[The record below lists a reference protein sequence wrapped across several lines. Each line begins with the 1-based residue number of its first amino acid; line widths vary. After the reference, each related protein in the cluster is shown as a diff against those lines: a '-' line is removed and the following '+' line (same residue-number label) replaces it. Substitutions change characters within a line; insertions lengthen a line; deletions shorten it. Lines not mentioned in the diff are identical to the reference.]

1 MKWKRQ
7 RPAMLLSLC
16 LIWSLLA
23 PAGQALAAALPQTGF
38 GQVLDRRQMEIGPGA
53 MYNWYN
59 MKLPQGLEKVHFIE
73 FDPKNEALDLQP
85 GMTDGKVYGMQGV
98 TKMAS
103 EADKQGNRVI
113 AAINGDFYDMSTGV
127 PLGLFMG
134 DGEILVSPP
143 EPASWYAFGLKEDGT
158 TIYGLSPTLKRTLHI
173 GGKDV
178 ELSDI
183 NRMRGTGDKLMLY
196 TSAFHT
202 STMTNQLGDEVVLDV
217 LSGEVKSGQT
227 LKLRVSE
234 LRLHAGD
241 TPLAEGKA
249 VLSAAGSYREL
260 LQGLQVGDEVTIDFE
275 LEEAWR
281 DVKMAIGGVSQLLKD
296 GEVQPQ
302 SDKAL
307 NPRVAIGTKTDG
319 SLVMIE
325 IDGRAPGFSEG
336 VSYDDL
342 AKVMKDIGVVNA
354 LCLDGG
360 GSSTFVAR
368 LPGVPERRILN
379 RPSDGGERKTANG
392 LLLVNKAPEGEAAR
406 LVVRPNLERVL
417 AGSSYTF
424 KTAGIDGNGH
434 PAQVA
439 GAPQWS
445 VDPARGTIDPDGLF
459 TAGETAGTAEV
470 KVTLGS
476 LTGQGEVEVVKELTE
491 LRFPEAVRTFASGEK
506 AALQVSALRDGQEI
520 VADNN
525 RFTWRV
531 EGPIGTIDED
541 GVFTATDDT
550 EKSGRIVAAYGGIEA
565 SMEVNVGLPP
575 VILEDFESG
584 MDRYL
589 TTSGD
594 RYQNVRVSAET
605 NEEFVRFGSSSA
617 KLEYDF
623 TDTVGISGAYL
634 AVKDDA
640 SRIQIPGY
648 PEKISVWVYG
658 DGKAHWLRGQIRDGN
673 NAAVALDFTEEKVGV
688 DFVGWRYLEAEVPK
702 GRPLPLTM
710 DRPIR
715 YMETK
720 NDNKTAGVIY
730 IDQIRALY
738 GPADDDLDPPT
749 LKDFAPADGS
759 TVDTATPEIHVYAED
774 AGYDP
779 VADPGTTLIDPES
792 IRMMVD
798 GKLVPHNL
806 YPPKG
811 KITYI
816 PSVPLADGVHTVKVR
831 VKDLSGNPTEREWMF
846 EVDTGAPKVTYTGP
860 DNVYAGGMYTVDV
873 TGLRASGIRRASI
886 AFEFDP
892 AQAEGLEVVP
902 GAKLKDGQLASTVD
916 QASGAVELRFT
927 GLSGL
932 SLSDDDVLAQIRYR
946 VKTNTDGELRVN
958 FRSGS
963 IAFAGQD
970 DADFDFF
977 GLPLVAAVQYHLRL
991 TWNPDGIAQ
1000 GNETVFVVVDEQ
1012 GQPVEGARLMTA
1024 DGQELG
1030 VTDAEG
1036 KLATRALT
1044 ETVKEYALQAMKDER
1059 YSPVVKFKVSPLA
1072 GDSEPYNISVAMGAN
1087 PATARGFTWH
1097 THANVEATVVEVAK
1111 QDGFSGFDGAGVIMV
1126 NGTSSFYHTWDI
1138 GTVRVH
1144 KAVVDGLEPGTAYVY
1159 RVGDGDSHV
1168 SEGSFRTAGTAEDPT
1183 KFIFFGDSQAS
1194 NAAGFKLWGDILR
1207 KAAADHP
1214 DFDFIL
1220 QAGDMVEDG
1229 FKENEWNMW
1238 FKEAQDI
1245 LTDTTIVS
1253 VVGNHEVT
1261 GTRKNDDFLAH
1272 FNNPQNGIDSLKGS
1286 NYSFDYHNAHIVVL
1300 NSEYDFEAQK
1310 EWLRRDLAATDKTW
1324 KIVTFHR
1331 GPYGSVYD
1339 SAHIR
1344 EAWTSTF
1351 DEFHV
1356 DLAMNGHDH
1365 VYVRSYPMRGGKPV
1379 GEGEGT
1385 TYVVGGSTG
1394 PKFYAV
1400 TEREWQYKVDGEQTQ
1415 IYGTVEIL
1423 GGELTFTVKTLGD
1436 RLIDQ
1441 FTLRKGAT
1449 EPVPPAEVVLDPPQ
1463 AKLAVG
1469 ESVKLQATVL
1479 PAEASDKTVTWS
1491 VYNSSA
1497 DGVASVTADGVVTAH
1512 ALGTAVVRATSVD
1525 EAVYADSVITVDR
1538 LPEIIVDEVRLDRTE
1553 GTLKAGE
1560 TLQLNASVLPE
1571 TADPSVIWSV
1581 YRSVPEGVATVS
1593 EHGLITAVKP
1603 GTAVIRALSQTDAS
1617 KYADFRLTV
1626 TPAVEP
1632 PKPDPEPVPERPSD
1646 SGGSWTEPSVT
1657 PKPPEPAAK
1666 VEPGRIGVKA
1676 KRDPGSALA
1685 RAEVTAAMLEQA
1697 LQGVAPDGRGVRK
1710 VRIKV
1715 DADKEATGVALS
1727 LPAAAVSD
1735 SSLRQEYEIVTP
1747 QATVTAPSGLVPEG
1761 ALVNDAKT
1769 VSIVIAQADRSA
1781 WPSGLVAQAGDR
1793 PAVKLSLQADGKPLS
1808 AGKLGE
1814 RVLVAV
1820 PYQPAAQELAQP
1832 HRIVVRTVDADG
1844 RATAIP
1850 NAPYDAKTG
1859 MVYFTV
1865 STLDVA
1871 AVTFYADEFDD
1882 IGQLGWAKTS
1892 IDALAARGI
1901 ITGIGGTRF
1910 APQSEIS
1917 RADFTVML
1925 VRAMELHGAGREGVS
1940 GSGFADV
1947 GAGAYYA
1954 DAIAIAKE
1962 LGLVRGKR
1970 DGFFGPQYAVTRQD
1984 LFTMTARALEHIGK
1998 LKLTSDPAVLTQFAD
2013 HEKISGYA
2021 KEAFAALLDEGLIQ
2035 GSGSKLRPD
2044 GYATRAEVA
2053 VFFNR
2058 ILALVQEQE

>member
-1 MKWKRQ
+1 M
-7 RPAMLLSLC
+7 
-16 LIWSLLA
+16 
-23 PAGQALAAALPQTGF
+23 
-38 GQVLDRRQMEIGPGA
+38 
-53 MYNWYN
+53 
-59 MKLPQGLEKVHFIE
+59 
-73 FDPKNEALDLQP
+73 
-85 GMTDGKVYGMQGV
+85 
-98 TKMAS
+98 
-103 EADKQGNRVI
+103 
-113 AAINGDFYDMSTGV
+113 
-127 PLGLFMG
+127 
-134 DGEILVSPP
+134 
-143 EPASWYAFGLKEDGT
+143 
-158 TIYGLSPTLKRTLHI
+158 
-173 GGKDV
+173 
-178 ELSDI
+178 
-183 NRMRGTGDKLMLY
+183 
-196 TSAFHT
+196 
-202 STMTNQLGDEVVLDV
+202 
-217 LSGEVKSGQT
+217 
-227 LKLRVSE
+227 
-234 LRLHAGD
+234 
-241 TPLAEGKA
+241 
-249 VLSAAGSYREL
+249 
-260 LQGLQVGDEVTIDFE
+260 
-275 LEEAWR
+275 
-281 DVKMAIGGVSQLLKD
+281 
-296 GEVQPQ
+296 
-302 SDKAL
+302 
-307 NPRVAIGTKTDG
+307 
-319 SLVMIE
+319 
-325 IDGRAPGFSEG
+325 
-336 VSYDDL
+336 
-342 AKVMKDIGVVNA
+342 
-354 LCLDGG
+354 
-360 GSSTFVAR
+360 
-368 LPGVPERRILN
+368 
-379 RPSDGGERKTANG
+379 
-392 LLLVNKAPEGEAAR
+392 
-406 LVVRPNLERVL
+406 
-417 AGSSYTF
+417 
-424 KTAGIDGNGH
+424 
-434 PAQVA
+434 
-439 GAPQWS
+439 
-445 VDPARGTIDPDGLF
+445 
-459 TAGETAGTAEV
+459 
-470 KVTLGS
+470 KVTLGG
-476 LTGQGEVEVVKELTE
+476 LTGEGEVEVVKELTE
-491 LRFPEAVRTFASGEK
+491 LRFPDAVSTFASGEK
-506 AALQVSALRDGQEI
+506 VALQVTALRDGQEI
-520 VADNN
+520 VADNS

-550 EKSGRIVAAYGGIEA
+550 EKSGRIVAAYEGIEA

-594 RYQNVRVSAET
+594 RYKTVRVSEET

-634 AVKDDA
+634 AAKDE
-640 SRIQIPGY
+640 SSGIQIPGY

-673 NAAVALDFTEEKVGV
+673 NAAVALDFTEEEVGV

-702 GRPLPLTM
+702 GKPLPLTM

-715 YMETK
+715 YMETN

-730 IDQIRALY
+730 IDQLRALY
-738 GPADDDLDPPT
+738 GQADDDLDPPI

-779 VADPGTTLIDPES
+779 EAHPGTTLIDPES
-792 IRMMVD
+792 IRMVVD
-798 GKLVPHNL
+798 GKLVPHSL
-806 YPPKG
+806 YPPQG

-831 VKDLSGNPTEREWMF
+831 VKDLSGNPTEKEWRF
-846 EVDTGAPKVTYTGP
+846 EVDTGAPKLAYTGP
-860 DNVYAGGMYTVDV
+860 DNVYAGSTYTVDV
-873 TGLRASGIRRASI
+873 TGVRASDIRRASI
-886 AFEFDP
+886 ALDFDP
-892 AQAEGLEVVP
+892 AQAEGLEIVP
-902 GAKLKDGQLASTVD
+902 GAKLKGGQLASTVD
-916 QASGAVELRFT
+916 QVSGAVELRFT
-927 GLSGL
+927 GLSDL
-932 SLSDDDVLAQIRYR
+932 SLTDDDVLAQIRYR
-946 VKTNTDGELRVN
+946 VKTDTEGELRVN

-963 IAFAGQD
+963 IAFADQD
-970 DADFDFF
+970 DVDFDFF
-977 GLPLVAAVQYHLRL
+977 GLPLVAAVQYHLRVN
-991 TWNPDGIAQ
+991 WNPDGIVQ
-1000 GNETVFVVVDEQ
+1000 GNETLFGVVDEQ
-1012 GQPVEGARLMTA
+1012 GQAVEGARLMTA
-1024 DGQELG
+1024 DGQEIG

-1044 ETVKEYALQAMKDER
+1044 GTVTEYALQAIKDER

-1072 GDSEPYNISVAMGAN
+1072 GDSEPYNISVAMGAD
-1087 PATARGFTWH
+1087 PAVSRGFTWH
-1097 THANVEATVVEVAK
+1097 THANVEATAVEVAK
-1111 QDGFSGFDGAGVIMV
+1111 QDGFSGFDGAGVIKV
-1126 NGTSSFYHTWDI
+1126 NGTSSLYHTWDI

-1144 KAVVDGLEPGTAYVY
+1144 KAIVDGLEPGTAYVY

-1168 SEGSFRTAGTAEDPT
+1168 SEGSFRTAGTAAEPT
-1183 KFIFFGDSQAS
+1183 KFLFFGDSQAS

-1238 FKEAQDI
+1238 FQEAQDI

-1365 VYVRSYPMRGGKPV
+1365 VYVRSYPMRGGQRV

-1415 IYGTVEIL
+1415 IYGAVEIR
-1423 GGELTFTVKTLGD
+1423 GDELTFTVKTLGD
-1436 RLIDQ
+1436 RLVDQ

-1469 ESVKLQATVL
+1469 ESVKLKATVL
-1479 PAEASDKTVTWS
+1479 PAEATDKTVTWS
-1491 VYNSSA
+1491 VYSSSA
-1497 DGVASVTADGVVTAH
+1497 DGVASVTADGIVTAH
-1512 ALGTAVVRATSVD
+1512 ALGTAVVRATSVV
-1525 EAVYADSVITVDR
+1525 EAVYADSVITIDR

-1560 TLQLNASVLPE
+1560 TLQLTASVLPE

-1581 YRSVPEGVATVS
+1581 YRSAPEGVATVG

-1603 GTAVIRALSQTDAS
+1603 GTAVIRALSQADAS

-1626 TPAVEP
+1626 APAVEP
-1632 PKPDPEPVPERPSD
+1632 PKPDPEPERPSD
-1646 SGGSWTEPSVT
+1646 SGGSRTEPSVT
-1657 PKPPEPAAK
+1657 PKPPEPPPK

-1676 KRDPGSALA
+1676 KRDPGGALA

-1697 LQGVAPDGRGVRK
+1697 LQGVAPDRRGVKR
-1710 VRIKV
+1710 VRIEV

-1761 ALVNDAKT
+1761 ALADDANT
-1769 VSIVIAQADRSA
+1769 VSIVIAQAGRGA
-1781 WPSGLVAQAGDR
+1781 WPAGLVSQAGDR
-1793 PAVKLSLQADGKPLS
+1793 PAVELWLLADGKLLS

-1820 PYQPAAQELAQP
+1820 PYEPAAQELAQP
-1832 HRIVVRTVDADG
+1832 HRIVVRTLDVDG
-1844 RATAIP
+1844 RVIAVP
-1850 NAPYDAKTG
+1850 NARYDAKSG

-1865 STLDVA
+1865 NTLGVA
-1871 AVTFYADEFDD
+1871 AVSFFADEFND

-1901 ITGIGGTRF
+1901 ITGIGGNRF

-1925 VRAMELHGAGREGVS
+1925 VRTLELEAAGREGVS

-1954 DAIAIAKE
+1954 DAIAFAKE
-1962 LGLVRGKR
+1962 LGLVQGKR
-1970 DGFFGPQYAVTRQD
+1970 DGFFGPHYAVTRQD
-1984 LFTMTARALEHIGK
+1984 LFTMTARALEHVGK
-1998 LKLTSDPAVLTQFAD
+1998 LKLMGDPAALTKFAD
-2013 HEKISGYA
+2013 HENISGYA
-2021 KEAFAALLDEGLIQ
+2021 KEALAALLEEGLIQ

-2053 VFFNR
+2053 VFLNR

>member
-1 MKWKRQ
+1 
-7 RPAMLLSLC
+7 MLLSLC
-16 LIWSLLA
+16 LLWSLLA
-23 PAGQALAAALPQTGF
+23 PAGQALAAGLLQTEF

-53 MYNWYN
+53 TYTWYN

-98 TKMAS
+98 TKMVS
-103 EADKQGNRVI
+103 DADKQGNRVI

-158 TIYGLSPTLKRTLHI
+158 TIYGLSPTLKRTLHL

-217 LSGEVKSGQT
+217 VSGEVKSGQT
-227 LKLRVSE
+227 LKLKVSE

-241 TPLAEGKA
+241 TPLGEGKA

-281 DVKMAIGGVSQLLKD
+281 DVKMAIGGVAQLLKD

-307 NPRVAIGTKTDG
+307 YPRVAIGTKADG
-319 SLVMIE
+319 SMVMIE

-406 LVVRPNLERVL
+406 LVVQPNLERVL

-424 KTAGIDGNGH
+424 KTAGIDANGH
-434 PAQVA
+434 PAEVA
-439 GAPQWS
+439 GTPQWS
-445 VDPARGTIDPDGLF
+445 VDPAMGTIDANGLF
-459 TAGETAGTAEV
+459 TAGDSAGFAEV
-470 KVTLGS
+470 KVALGG
-476 LTGQGEVEVVKELTE
+476 LTGQGEVEVVKDVTE
-491 LRFPEAVRTFASGEK
+491 LRFPDTVRTFASGEK
-506 AALQVSALRDGQEI
+506 VALQVSALRDGQEV
-520 VADNN
+520 VADNR

-531 EGPIGTIDED
+531 EGPIGTIDEN
-541 GVFTATDDT
+541 GVFTATEET

-594 RYQNVRVSAET
+594 RYKSVRVSAET

-634 AVKDDA
+634 AAKDDA

-688 DFVGWRYLEAEVPK
+688 DFTGWRYLEAEVPK

-738 GPADDDLDPPT
+738 GPADDDLDPPI

-759 TVDTATPEIHVYAED
+759 TIDTATPEIHVYAED

-779 VADPGTTLIDPES
+779 VAHPGTTLIDPES

-798 GKLVPHNL
+798 GKLVPHSL

-831 VKDLSGNPTEREWMF
+831 VKDLSGNPTEKEWRF
-846 EVDTGAPKVTYTGP
+846 EVDTGAPKLAYTGP
-860 DNVYAGGMYTVDV
+860 DNVYAGSTYTVDV
-873 TGLRASGIRRASI
+873 TALRASDIRRASI

-916 QASGAVELRFT
+916 QASGGVELRFT
-927 GLSGL
+927 GLSDLTL
-932 SLSDDDVLAQIRYR
+932 SEDDVLAQIRYR
-946 VKTNTDGELRVN
+946 VKTNTEGELRVN

-963 IAFAGQD
+963 IAFADQD
-970 DADFDFF
+970 DVDFDFF

-1000 GNETVFVVVDEQ
+1000 GNETVFGIVDEQ

-1024 DGQELG
+1024 DGMEIG

-1044 ETVKEYALQAMKDER
+1044 GTVAEYALQAMKDER

-1072 GDSEPYNISVAMGAN
+1072 GDSEPYNISVAMGVD
-1087 PATARGFTWH
+1087 PAASRGFTWH

-1111 QDGFSGFDGAGVIMV
+1111 QDGFSGFDGASVIKV
-1126 NGTSSFYHTWDI
+1126 SGTSSLYHTWDI

-1168 SEGSFRTAGTAEDPT
+1168 SEGLFRTAGTAENPT
-1183 KFIFFGDSQAS
+1183 KFLFFGDSQAS

-1207 KAAADHP
+1207 KAVADHP

-1245 LTDTTIVS
+1245 LTETTIVS

-1286 NYSFDYHNAHIVVL
+1286 NYSFDYNNAHIVVL

-1365 VYVRSYPMRGGKPV
+1365 VYVRSHPMRGGKPV

-1400 TEREWQYKVDGEQTQ
+1400 TPREWQYKVDGEQTQ
-1415 IYGTVEIL
+1415 IYGAVEIR
-1423 GGELTFTVKTLGD
+1423 GGELMFTVKTLGD
-1436 RLIDQ
+1436 RLVDQ

-1469 ESVKLQATVL
+1469 ESVKLKATVR

-1491 VYNSSA
+1491 VYSSSA

-1512 ALGTAVVRATSVD
+1512 ALGTAVVRATSVV

-1581 YRSVPEGVATVS
+1581 YRSAPEGVATVS
-1593 EHGLITAVKP
+1593 DLGLITAVKP
-1603 GTAVIRALSQTDAS
+1603 GTAVIRALSQADAS
-1617 KYADFRLTV
+1617 KYADFRLMV

-1632 PKPDPEPVPERPSD
+1632 PKPDPEPEPERPSD
-1646 SGGSWTEPSVT
+1646 SGGSRTEPSVT

-1666 VEPGRIGVKA
+1666 VETGRIGVKA
-1676 KRDPGSALA
+1676 KRDPGGALA

-1697 LQGVAPDGRGVRK
+1697 LQAVAPDRRGVKR
-1710 VRIKV
+1710 VRIEV
-1715 DADKEATGVALS
+1715 DADKDLRELILSMPASAL
-1727 LPAAAVSD
+1727 AASD
-1735 SSLRQEYEIVTP
+1735 ANLQYEIAAP
-1747 QATVTAPSGLVPEG
+1747 QAGVTLPSNVAKGKIPQGV
-1761 ALVNDAKT
+1761 KT
-1769 VSIVIAQADRSA
+1769 VDLVISQAERGT
-1781 WPSGLVAQAGDR
+1781 WETELRGCIGGR
-1793 PAVKLSLQADGKPLS
+1793 PAVNVELRSDGKVLTEIE
-1808 AGKLGE
+1808 AGSSV
-1814 RVLVAV
+1814 RVAV
-1820 PYQPAAQELAQP
+1820 PYQPRAEELARP
-1832 HRIVVRTVDADG
+1832 HAIVVCYVDQQG
-1844 RATAIP
+1844 RASILPSAK
-1850 NAPYDAKTG
+1850 YDGKTG
-1859 MVYFTV
+1859 AVQFATKQFGTYAIGFSM
-1865 STLDVA
+1865 
-1871 AVTFYADEFDD
+1871 VTFADIAD
-1882 IGQLGWAKTS
+1882 LKWAKNAIETLG
-1892 IDALAARGI
+1892 AQGI
-1901 ITGIGGTRF
+1901 VEGVGGNRF
-1910 APQSEIS
+1910 APSS
-1917 RADFTVML
+1917 KVTRADFTILLAKVL
-1925 VRAMELHGAGREGVS
+1925 DLPAPHRE
-1940 GSGFADV
+1940 SGFDDVSADS
-1947 GAGAYYA
+1947 YYA
-1954 DAIAIAKE
+1954 DAIAAAKE
-1962 LGLVRGKR
+1962 AGIVQGKGDR
-1970 DGFFGPQYAVTRQD
+1970 TFGPQDRITRQD
-1984 LFTMTARALEHIGK
+1984 MFTMTARALVK
-1998 LKLTSDPAVLTQFAD
+1998 LNKLQV
-2013 HEKISGYA
+2013 ESGTDALHVFTDDKEVHAYA
-2021 KEAFAALLDEGLIQ
+2021 KVSLASLLRDGLIQ
-2035 GSGSKLRPD
+2035 GSGQKLLPNS
-2044 GYATRAEVA
+2044 YATRAEAA
-2053 VFFNR
+2053 VFLKR
-2058 ILALVQEQE
+2058 IMNQVYE

>member
-1 MKWKRQ
+1 M
-7 RPAMLLSLC
+7 
-16 LIWSLLA
+16 
-23 PAGQALAAALPQTGF
+23 
-38 GQVLDRRQMEIGPGA
+38 
-53 MYNWYN
+53 
-59 MKLPQGLEKVHFIE
+59 
-73 FDPKNEALDLQP
+73 
-85 GMTDGKVYGMQGV
+85 
-98 TKMAS
+98 
-103 EADKQGNRVI
+103 
-113 AAINGDFYDMSTGV
+113 
-127 PLGLFMG
+127 
-134 DGEILVSPP
+134 
-143 EPASWYAFGLKEDGT
+143 
-158 TIYGLSPTLKRTLHI
+158 
-173 GGKDV
+173 
-178 ELSDI
+178 
-183 NRMRGTGDKLMLY
+183 
-196 TSAFHT
+196 
-202 STMTNQLGDEVVLDV
+202 
-217 LSGEVKSGQT
+217 
-227 LKLRVSE
+227 
-234 LRLHAGD
+234 
-241 TPLAEGKA
+241 
-249 VLSAAGSYREL
+249 
-260 LQGLQVGDEVTIDFE
+260 
-275 LEEAWR
+275 
-281 DVKMAIGGVSQLLKD
+281 
-296 GEVQPQ
+296 
-302 SDKAL
+302 
-307 NPRVAIGTKTDG
+307 
-319 SLVMIE
+319 
-325 IDGRAPGFSEG
+325 
-336 VSYDDL
+336 
-342 AKVMKDIGVVNA
+342 
-354 LCLDGG
+354 
-360 GSSTFVAR
+360 
-368 LPGVPERRILN
+368 
-379 RPSDGGERKTANG
+379 
-392 LLLVNKAPEGEAAR
+392 
-406 LVVRPNLERVL
+406 
-417 AGSSYTF
+417 
-424 KTAGIDGNGH
+424 
-434 PAQVA
+434 
-439 GAPQWS
+439 
-445 VDPARGTIDPDGLF
+445 
-459 TAGETAGTAEV
+459 
-470 KVTLGS
+470 
-476 LTGQGEVEVVKELTE
+476 
-491 LRFPEAVRTFASGEK
+491 
-506 AALQVSALRDGQEI
+506 
-520 VADNN
+520 ADNN

-1245 LTDTTIVS
+1245 LTHTTIVS

-1300 NSEYDFEAQK
+1300 NPY
-1310 EWLRRDLAATDKTW
+1310 
-1324 KIVTFHR
+1324 R
-1331 GPYGSVYD
+1331 G
-1339 SAHIR
+1339 A
-1344 EAWTSTF
+1344 
-1351 DEFHV
+1351 
-1356 DLAMNGHDH
+1356 
-1365 VYVRSYPMRGGKPV
+1365 
-1379 GEGEGT
+1379 
-1385 TYVVGGSTG
+1385 
-1394 PKFYAV
+1394 
-1400 TEREWQYKVDGEQTQ
+1400 EQ
-1415 IYGTVEIL
+1415 
-1423 GGELTFTVKTLGD
+1423 
-1436 RLIDQ
+1436 
-1441 FTLRKGAT
+1441 
-1449 EPVPPAEVVLDPPQ
+1449 
-1463 AKLAVG
+1463 
-1469 ESVKLQATVL
+1469 
-1479 PAEASDKTVTWS
+1479 
-1491 VYNSSA
+1491 
-1497 DGVASVTADGVVTAH
+1497 
-1512 ALGTAVVRATSVD
+1512 
-1525 EAVYADSVITVDR
+1525 
-1538 LPEIIVDEVRLDRTE
+1538 
-1553 GTLKAGE
+1553 
-1560 TLQLNASVLPE
+1560 
-1571 TADPSVIWSV
+1571 
-1581 YRSVPEGVATVS
+1581 
-1593 EHGLITAVKP
+1593 
-1603 GTAVIRALSQTDAS
+1603 
-1617 KYADFRLTV
+1617 
-1626 TPAVEP
+1626 
-1632 PKPDPEPVPERPSD
+1632 
-1646 SGGSWTEPSVT
+1646 
-1657 PKPPEPAAK
+1657 
-1666 VEPGRIGVKA
+1666 RI
-1676 KRDPGSALA
+1676 
-1685 RAEVTAAMLEQA
+1685 
-1697 LQGVAPDGRGVRK
+1697 
-1710 VRIKV
+1710 
-1715 DADKEATGVALS
+1715 
-1727 LPAAAVSD
+1727 
-1735 SSLRQEYEIVTP
+1735 
-1747 QATVTAPSGLVPEG
+1747 
-1761 ALVNDAKT
+1761 
-1769 VSIVIAQADRSA
+1769 
-1781 WPSGLVAQAGDR
+1781 
-1793 PAVKLSLQADGKPLS
+1793 
-1808 AGKLGE
+1808 
-1814 RVLVAV
+1814 
-1820 PYQPAAQELAQP
+1820 
-1832 HRIVVRTVDADG
+1832 
-1844 RATAIP
+1844 
-1850 NAPYDAKTG
+1850 
-1859 MVYFTV
+1859 
-1865 STLDVA
+1865 
-1871 AVTFYADEFDD
+1871 
-1882 IGQLGWAKTS
+1882 
-1892 IDALAARGI
+1892 
-1901 ITGIGGTRF
+1901 
-1910 APQSEIS
+1910 
-1917 RADFTVML
+1917 
-1925 VRAMELHGAGREGVS
+1925 
-1940 GSGFADV
+1940 
-1947 GAGAYYA
+1947 
-1954 DAIAIAKE
+1954 
-1962 LGLVRGKR
+1962 
-1970 DGFFGPQYAVTRQD
+1970 
-1984 LFTMTARALEHIGK
+1984 
-1998 LKLTSDPAVLTQFAD
+1998 
-2013 HEKISGYA
+2013 
-2021 KEAFAALLDEGLIQ
+2021 
-2035 GSGSKLRPD
+2035 
-2044 GYATRAEVA
+2044 
-2053 VFFNR
+2053 
-2058 ILALVQEQE
+2058 